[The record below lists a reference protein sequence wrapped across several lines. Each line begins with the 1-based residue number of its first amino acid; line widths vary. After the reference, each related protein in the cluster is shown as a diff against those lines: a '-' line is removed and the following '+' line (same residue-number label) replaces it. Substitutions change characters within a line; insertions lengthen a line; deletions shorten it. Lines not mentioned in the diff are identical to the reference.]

1 MRVLILC
8 PTGAL
13 VHRYRERFPDT
24 DKIVVETIHSS
35 FQIYREQDKVVQY
48 SPPTRLRQFD
58 LILLDEASQ
67 VEDHI
72 AEKLMLGLAELP
84 QKPFVVFTADF
95 QQLNPV
101 QGGGKMRGIC
111 AALPQKVLTRVFR
124 TDDEVLRD
132 FCSIVRLRQPTKTE
146 VASFF
151 GLRHLHCRLVDAV
164 RIGLELHRRSG
175 EMFTWLTVTNKGA
188 EKVNAAALELLGYS
202 DDLDHGLCGD
212 PKVAGLPIVL
222 REGVLVRLT
231 RNLDKPRG
239 FVNGALGTVQ
249 VVLGQYCAIV
259 KLTNGTLVLLH
270 PVANESGVPFLPCT
284 YGYATTIRRAQGA
297 SLHHGCLYFDHCY
310 PPERGYAY
318 VGVSR
323 FRSASGV
330 YHFGRIRRTDWL
342 PVGPFV
348 DGQQLERGQESKESG
363 GDDEEYYSE
372 ISMDDKDVAD
382 HFDMVGSDAGTWCP
396 SESDLTDLDIEEDES
411 SVDESGPASP
421 FALFDGYDSG
431 SASPDRVASVADIMA
446 EPVGSS

>member
-1 MRVLILC
+1 MPFCNFVLVSKVLTKNEGGFFRSPSGPLFNVFSGEFVAGAPLFPSRLSAFQYLSTVILSDLDCRARCGRRMSLAHHLNALFLLDQYVSAGGDENLAARRRSDWDMADVPLLVPPRWSQEQREALQLIDEGLSVCDANCREDEKRMLYLSGVPGSGKSEVLVHSAIRAVAGHMRVLILC

-35 FQIYREQDKVVQY
+35 FQIYREQDKMVQY

-111 AALPQKVLTRVFR
+111 GALPQKVLTRVYR
-124 TDDEVLRD
+124 TDDEFLRD

-164 RIGLELHRRSG
+164 RIGLELHRLSG

-249 VVLGQYCAIV
+249 VVLSPYCAIV

-270 PVANESGVPFLPCT
+270 PYTV
-284 YGYATTIRRAQGA
+284 
-297 SLHHGCLYFDHCY
+297 
-310 PPERGYAY
+310 
-318 VGVSR
+318 
-323 FRSASGV
+323 
-330 YHFGRIRRTDWL
+330 
-342 PVGPFV
+342 
-348 DGQQLERGQESKESG
+348 
-363 GDDEEYYSE
+363 
-372 ISMDDKDVAD
+372 
-382 HFDMVGSDAGTWCP
+382 
-396 SESDLTDLDIEEDES
+396 
-411 SVDESGPASP
+411 
-421 FALFDGYDSG
+421 
-431 SASPDRVASVADIMA
+431 
-446 EPVGSS
+446 